1 MKSTKNNLFNIVLYE
16 YSKYDHEN
24 QKYTSSNNFVLK
36 IYWEVLKA
44 FAWPKKVLI
53 NTRDNLGQK

>member
-16 YSKYDHEN
+16 YSKYHEN

-44 FAWPKKVLI
+44 VAWPKKVLI